1 MTTLSSP
8 HSAPHSTEIAV
19 VGAGIVGLAHALAA
33 ARRGHRVT
41 VFERSERAVGASIR
55 NFGMVWPIG
64 QPPGPLRD
72 RAMLSRQ
79 IWMDMATKGD
89 FFYDPVGSLHLA
101 YHPDELAVM
110 EEFVALAQPTGYAV
124 QMLTAEEAAAK
135 SQAAVTTGLLGALWS
150 ETEVIVDAREAI
162 ATLPQV
168 LQAAFNIEFRFG
180 ATVTAIDSPQ
190 FTVNGETWTADHIFV
205 CSGADFE
212 TLYPDLYQNSGIT
225 KSKLQMM
232 RTSPQPQGY
241 RIGPALC
248 GGLTLTHYAAF
259 ADCPSLP
266 VLKQRIQAEL
276 PFAVDWHIH
285 VMMSQN
291 GLGELILGDS
301 HEYALTFDPFDR
313 TDINQFVLNYL
324 RGFAQVPCLDIA
336 ATWHGIYAKLPGK
349 TEFVAH
355 PAPGVTL
362 VNGLSGAGMTLSFG
376 LAEEVMTT
384 VLHR

>member
-8 HSAPHSTEIAV
+8 HAAPHSTEIAV

-79 IWMDMATKGD
+79 IWMDMATKGG

-124 QMLTAEEAAAK
+124 QMLTAQEAAAK

-168 LQAAFNIEFRFG
+168 LQATFNVEFRFG

-291 GLGELILGDS
+291 GLGEIILGDS

-355 PAPGVTL
+355 PVPGVTL

-376 LAEEVMTT
+376 LAEEVLTT

>member
-1 MTTLSSP
+1 MTTLFS
-8 HSAPHSTEIAV
+8 PHSTEIAV

-41 VFERSERAVGASIR
+41 VFERNERAVGASIR

-79 IWMDMATKGD
+79 IWMDMATKGG

-124 QMLTAEEAAAK
+124 QLLTAEEAAAK
-135 SQAAVTTGLLGALWS
+135 SQTAVTTGLLGALWS

-162 ATLPQV
+162 TTLPQV
-168 LQAAFNIEFRFG
+168 LQAVFNIEFRFG
-180 ATVTAIDSPQ
+180 ATITAINSPQ

-212 TLYPDLYQNSGIT
+212 TLYPDLYHNSGIT

-248 GGLTLTHYAAF
+248 GGLTLTHYTAF

>member
-79 IWMDMATKGD
+79 IWMDMATKGG

-168 LQAAFNIEFRFG
+168 LQAAFNVGFRFG

-276 PFAVDWHIH
+276 PFAVDLHIH

>member
-168 LQAAFNIEFRFG
+168 LQATFNVEFRFG

>member
-79 IWMDMATKGD
+79 IWMDMATKGG

-168 LQAAFNIEFRFG
+168 LQATFNVEFRFG

>member
-1 MTTLSSP
+1 MTTLFS
-8 HSAPHSTEIAV
+8 PHSTEIAV

-41 VFERSERAVGASIR
+41 VFERNERAVGASIR

-79 IWMDMATKGD
+79 IWMDMATKGG

-124 QMLTAEEAAAK
+124 QLLTAEEAAAK
-135 SQAAVTTGLLGALWS
+135 SQTAVTTGLLGALWS

-162 ATLPQV
+162 TTLPQV
-168 LQAAFNIEFRFG
+168 LQAVFNIEFRFG
-180 ATVTAIDSPQ
+180 ATITAINSPQ

-212 TLYPDLYQNSGIT
+212 TLYPDLYHNSGIT

-248 GGLTLTHYAAF
+248 GGLTLTHYTAF

-301 HEYALTFDPFDR
+301 HEYALTFDPFVR

>member
-1 MTTLSSP
+1 MTTLFS
-8 HSAPHSTEIAV
+8 PHSTEIAV

-41 VFERSERAVGASIR
+41 VFERNERAVGASIR

-79 IWMDMATKGD
+79 IWMDMATKGG

-124 QMLTAEEAAAK
+124 QLLTAEEAAAK
-135 SQAAVTTGLLGALWS
+135 SQTAVTTGLLGALWS
-150 ETEVIVDAREAI
+150 ETEVSVDAREAI
-162 ATLPQV
+162 TTLPQV
-168 LQAAFNIEFRFG
+168 LQAVFNIEFRFG
-180 ATVTAIDSPQ
+180 ATITAINSPQ

-212 TLYPDLYQNSGIT
+212 TLYPDLYHNSGIT

-248 GGLTLTHYAAF
+248 GGLTLTHYTAF

>member
-1 MTTLSSP
+1 MPATV
-8 HSAPHSTEIAV
+8 STEIAII
-19 VGAGIVGLAHALAA
+19 GAGIVGLAHALAA

-64 QPPGPLRD
+64 QPPGHLRD
-72 RAMLSRQ
+72 RAMRSRQ
-79 IWMDMATKGD
+79 IWLEMADKGG
-89 FFYDPVGSLHLA
+89 FFRDPVGSLHLA
-101 YHPDELAVM
+101 YHSDELAVI
-110 EEFVALAQPTGYAV
+110 EEFVEIAKPAGDAV
-124 QMLTAEEAAAK
+124 QLLTAGEVAQK
-135 SQAAVTTGLLGALWS
+135 SPAAVTEGLLGALWS
-150 ETEVIVDAREAI
+150 ETEVIVDPRDAI

-168 LQAAFNIEFRFG
+168 LESAFSVDFRFG
-180 ATVTAIDSPQ
+180 STVTEINPPHL
-190 FTVNGETWTADHIFV
+190 TVNGETWTADHIFV

-212 TLYPDLYQNSGIT
+212 TLYSDIYKSSGIT

-232 RTSPQPQGY
+232 RTAPQPLDY

-266 VLKQRIQAEL
+266 ALKQRIQAEM

-301 HEYALTFDPFDR
+301 HEYGMTFDPFDR
-313 TDINQFVLNYL
+313 ADINQFVLDYL
-324 RGFAQVPCLDIA
+324 KGFARVPDLEIT

-349 TEFVAH
+349 TEFIAH
-355 PAPGVTL
+355 PESGVTI

-376 LAEEVMTT
+376 LGEEVMAT
-384 VLHR
+384 VLA

>member
-1 MTTLSSP
+1 MTST
-8 HSAPHSTEIAV
+8 HSTEIAI

-64 QPPGPLRD
+64 QPPGHLRD
-72 RAMLSRQ
+72 RAMRSRQ
-79 IWMDMATKGD
+79 IWLEMADKGG
-89 FFYDPVGSLHLA
+89 FFRDPVGSLHLA
-101 YHPDELAVM
+101 YHPDELAVV
-110 EEFVALAQPTGYAV
+110 EEFVDIAKPAGYTV
-124 QMLTAEEAAAK
+124 QRLTAREVAQKSPAAIT
-135 SQAAVTTGLLGALWS
+135 QGLLGALWS

-168 LQAAFNIEFRFG
+168 LASAFNIDFHFG
-180 ATVTAIDSPQ
+180 STVTEINHPHL
-190 FTVNGETWTADHIFV
+190 TVNGETWTADYIFV

-212 TLYPDLYQNSGIT
+212 TLYPDTYRHSGIT

-232 RTSPQPQGY
+232 RTAPQPLDY

-266 VLKQRIQAEL
+266 ALKQRIQAEM
-276 PFAVDWHIH
+276 PFAIDWHIH

-301 HEYALTFDPFDR
+301 HEYGITFDPFDR
-313 TDINQFVLNYL
+313 ADINQFVLDYL
-324 RGFAQVPCLDIA
+324 QGFARVPDPTIT

-349 TEFVAH
+349 TEFITH
-355 PAPGVTL
+355 PEAGVTI

-376 LAEEVMTT
+376 LGEEVIEN
-384 VLHR
+384 VFA

>member
-1 MTTLSSP
+1 
-8 HSAPHSTEIAV
+8 
-19 VGAGIVGLAHALAA
+19 
-33 ARRGHRVT
+33 
-41 VFERSERAVGASIR
+41 
-55 NFGMVWPIG
+55 
-64 QPPGPLRD
+64 
-72 RAMLSRQ
+72 
-79 IWMDMATKGD
+79 MATKGG

-124 QMLTAEEAAAK
+124 QLLTAEEAAAK
-135 SQAAVTTGLLGALWS
+135 SQTAVTTGLLGALWS

-162 ATLPQV
+162 TTLPQV
-168 LQAAFNIEFRFG
+168 LQAVFNIEFRFG
-180 ATVTAIDSPQ
+180 ATITAINSPQ

-355 PAPGVTL
+355 PVPGVTL

-376 LAEEVMTT
+376 LAEEVLTT

>member
-168 LQAAFNIEFRFG
+168 LQATFNVEFRFG

-276 PFAVDWHIH
+276 SFAVDWHIH